1 MFILAKSILCSN
13 SMILSAQISF
23 FSSYYPNLYF
33 VRPLSFFCFISF
45 ISLYKSNPYFA
56 DAPMISLLKIFYCFT
71 DTNLILLL
79 TIIFFLL
86 PFLLFLCIIQIHTFF
101 KPHDFSAQILFF
113 SSYYPNSYFVT
124 PPSFFFVSFYYFS
137 IYSKSML
144 RLNFH
149 DFSFSIFFSFFTNNK
164 SILCLTPIFFL
175 P

>member
-1 MFILAKSILCSN
+1 
-13 SMILSAQISF
+13 MILSAQISF

-56 DAPMISLLKIFYCFT
+56 DAPMISLLKLFYCFT

-113 SSYYPNSYFVT
+113 LHTIQTHTLSHPHHFFLPHFIISLYIPNPYFVET
-124 PPSFFFVSFYYFS
+124 PMISLSQIFFPSLIIPNPYFVLPPSFFCLSS
-137 IYSKSML
+137 
-144 RLNFH
+144 
-149 DFSFSIFFSFFTNNK
+149 FFS
-164 SILCLTPIFFL
+164 
-175 P
+175 

>member
-56 DAPMISLLKIFYCFT
+56 DAPMISLLKLFYCFT

-124 PPSFFFVSFYYFS
+124 PPSFFFCLILLFLY
-137 IYSKSML
+137 
-144 RLNFH
+144 
-149 DFSFSIFFSFFTNNK
+149 IFQIHTSL
-164 SILCLTPIFFL
+164 ILP
-175 P
+175 